1 MDKVEYCY
9 VETTSQDQT
18 CIGIRNGEYE
28 GTVFKYG
35 KIGVHED
42 NDTGEAALA
51 FEYDVVET
59 NGKDAEEFR
68 EGKFKEICG
77 DILLKILT
85 EQLEEDET
93 TESPS

>member
-1 MDKVEYCY
+1 METVEYCY
-9 VETTSQDQT
+9 VESDSQNQT

-28 GTVFKYG
+28 GTIFKYG
-35 KIGVHED
+35 KIGVHEED
-42 NDTGEAALA
+42 GEASLA

-77 DILLKILT
+77 DILLKILS
-85 EQLEEDET
+85 EQMKEDGN
-93 TESPS
+93 S